1 MCRSSSHSQGKRRC
15 PAQSDPVK
23 RAAYN
28 AVRRERYQ
36 QKNATQGK
44 ASISETTI
52 PFVVN
57 EDELFSEETVDRYS
71 GGECYRL
78 AHEVYRIVKDK
89 HPDWKFV
96 AIVPDVEGMEDRW
109 VHMSVL
115 TDKNEF
121 LDIDGLNKADEIVYA
136 NNTFLDERWAWD
148 AKESYKR
155 KTGIDKYD
163 MKAKIVLIEDE
174 AHYQSLIQGQGQGA
188 TTDSDAAETA
198 RHLFAWYE
206 QETSA

>member
-1 MCRSSSHSQGKRRC
+1 MCRSKGHSQGKRRC
-15 PAQSDPVK
+15 PSQSDPAK
-23 RAAYN
+23 KAAYN

-36 QKNATQGK
+36 QNK
-44 ASISETTI
+44 ASQAQSLTNVSPDVFI
-52 PFVVN
+52 VD

-109 VHMSVL
+109 VHMSVV
-115 TDKNEF
+115 TDNNEF

-136 NNTFLDERWAWD
+136 NNTFLDERWAWE

-155 KTGIDKYD
+155 KTGINKYD
-163 MKAKIVLIEDE
+163 MKAKMVIIEDE
-174 AHYQSLIQGQGQGA
+174 SHYQSLIKGQGQGA
-188 TTDSDAAETA
+188 TTDADAAETA

-206 QETSA
+206 QQS